1 MLRTRR
7 SLRRHYFNL
16 KEEGWLEGTTVK
28 DFWAEF
34 REEGKSEGAM
44 LLLEALNVDSAA
56 EVDIAWLEE
65 NDPYIGA
72 VQVMPEFYFMV
83 DGKEAHIPATLRT
96 VGSRKNIDKAALS
109 FKE

>member
-1 MLRTRR
+1 
-7 SLRRHYFNL
+7 L
-16 KEEGWLEGTTVK
+16 KEEGWLEGTTAK

-56 EVDIAWLEE
+56 EVDIAWPKG
-65 NDPYIGA
+65 NDPYIVKG

-96 VGSRKNIDKAALS
+96 ANSRKGIDKAAMN
-109 FKE
+109 FE

>member
-1 MLRTRR
+1 M
-7 SLRRHYFNL
+7 
-16 KEEGWLEGTTVK
+16 K

-56 EVDIAWLEE
+56 EVDIAWPKER
-65 NDPYIGA
+65 DPYIVTG
-72 VQVMPEFYFMV
+72 VQVIPKFYFMV

-96 VGSRKNIDKAALS
+96 ANKRKGIDKAAFS
-109 FKE
+109 FEQ

>member
-1 MLRTRR
+1 M
-7 SLRRHYFNL
+7 
-16 KEEGWLEGTTVK
+16 K

-56 EVDIAWLEE
+56 EVDIAWPKE
-65 NDPYIGA
+65 NDYCIAKG
-72 VQVMPEFYFMV
+72 VQVIPKFYFMV

-96 VGSRKNIDKAALS
+96 ANKRKGIDKAAFS
-109 FKE
+109 FEQ

>member
-1 MLRTRR
+1 
-7 SLRRHYFNL
+7 L

-56 EVDIAWLEE
+56 EVDIAWPKG
-65 NDPYIGA
+65 NDPYIVKG

-96 VGSRKNIDKAALS
+96 ANSRKGIDKAAMN
-109 FKE
+109 FE